1 MLVQKKY
8 DYLEKLVLIGDTK
21 IGKSDIPNRLM
32 KNSFNNEN
40 RTTIGVEFFEF
51 TKVLSN
57 TIFKCQLWDTA
68 GQIRFRSIINAYLRS
83 FSVII
88 LCFDITQKSTFI
100 SLEEHMKTIKELDK
114 TNHFIILL
122 GTKGDLNNER
132 QVSLEEINEY
142 AKKNQLSYFECSSK
156 TGKNVHEAFLFI
168 LRNILNT
175 NALTTE
181 KTEKV
186 QFVKQ
191 IN

>member
-1 MLVQKKY
+1 
-8 DYLEKLVLIGDTK
+8 
-21 IGKSDIPNRLM
+21 M

-40 RTTIGVEFFEF
+40 YTTIAVEFCVF

-57 TIFKCQLWDTA
+57 TILKCRLWDTA
-68 GQIRFRSIINAYLRS
+68 GHIKFRSIINAYLKS
-83 FSVII
+83 SSVII
-88 LCFDITQKSTFI
+88 LCFDITQKSTFL
-100 SLEEHMKTIKELDK
+100 SLEEHMKTIKELVK

>member
-1 MLVQKKY
+1 MLIQEKF
-8 DYLEKLVLIGDTK
+8 DYFEKLVLIGDTK

-68 GQIRFRSIINAYLRS
+68 GLIRFRSITNAFLRIS
-83 FSVII
+83 SVII

>member
-8 DYLEKLVLIGDTK
+8 DYLEQLVLIGDTK

-40 RTTIGVEFFEF
+40 RTTIGAEFFEF

-57 TIFKCQLWDTA
+57 TIFKCQLLDI
-68 GQIRFRSIINAYLRS
+68 GGHIRLRSIINAFLRS
-83 FSVII
+83 SSVII

>member
-1 MLVQKKY
+1 MLIQKKY

-40 RTTIGVEFFEF
+40 CTTIAVEFCVF

>member
-1 MLVQKKY
+1 MLIQEKF
-8 DYLEKLVLIGDTK
+8 DYLEELVLIGDTR

-32 KNSFNNEN
+32 KNSFNNQSFI
-40 RTTIGVEFFEF
+40 TIGVEFFVF

-57 TIFKCQLWDTA
+57 TIFKCRLWDTA
-68 GQIRFRSIINAYLRS
+68 GHIKFRSIKNAYLRCS
-83 FSVII
+83 SVII
-88 LCFDITQKSTFI
+88 LCFDITQKSTFL
-100 SLEEHMKTIKELDK
+100 SLEEHMKTIKELNK

>member
-1 MLVQKKY
+1 
-8 DYLEKLVLIGDTK
+8 
-21 IGKSDIPNRLM
+21 M

-40 RTTIGVEFFEF
+40 FTTIGVEFCVF
-51 TKVLSN
+51 TKVLLN

-100 SLEEHMKTIKELDK
+100 SLEEHMKTIKELVK
-114 TNHFIILL
+114 TNYFIILL

-132 QVSLEEINEY
+132 QVSLDEINEY

>member
-1 MLVQKKY
+1 MLIQKKY

-40 RTTIGVEFFEF
+40 RTTIGVEFFGF

-83 FSVII
+83 SSVII

>member
-8 DYLEKLVLIGDTK
+8 DYLEKLVLIGNTK

-40 RTTIGVEFFEF
+40 YTTFVVEFFVF

-57 TIFKCQLWDTA
+57 TIFKCKLWDTP
-68 GQIRFRSIINAYLRS
+68 GQIMFRSIINFYLRS
-83 FSVII
+83 SSVII

>member
-1 MLVQKKY
+1 MLIQKKF

-21 IGKSDIPNRLM
+21 IGKSDIPNRFM

-40 RTTIGVEFFEF
+40 CTTIGVELSAF

-57 TIFKCQLWDTA
+57 TIFKCQFWDT
-68 GQIRFRSIINAYLRS
+68 GGEIWFRSFINAYLRCS
-83 FSVII
+83 SVII

>member
-1 MLVQKKY
+1 MLIQKKF

-40 RTTIGVEFFEF
+40 CTTIGLELSAF

-57 TIFKCQLWDTA
+57 TIFKCQLLDTA
-68 GQIRFRSIINAYLRS
+68 GQIRFRSIINAFLRS
-83 FSVII
+83 SSVII

-156 TGKNVHEAFLFI
+156 TGKNVHEAFFFI

>member
-1 MLVQKKY
+1 
-8 DYLEKLVLIGDTK
+8 
-21 IGKSDIPNRLM
+21 M

-40 RTTIGVEFFEF
+40 FTTIGVEFCVF
-51 TKVLSN
+51 TKVLLN

-100 SLEEHMKTIKELDK
+100 SLEEHMKTIKELVK
-114 TNHFIILL
+114 TNYFIILL

-132 QVSLEEINEY
+132 QVSLDEINEY

-168 LRNILNT
+168 LRNSLNT

>member
-1 MLVQKKY
+1 MLIQEKF
-8 DYLEKLVLIGDTK
+8 DYFEKLVLIGDTK
-21 IGKSDIPNRLM
+21 IGKTDIPKRLM

-40 RTTIGVEFFEF
+40 YTTFVVEFFVF

-57 TIFKCQLWDTA
+57 TIFKCKLWDTP
-68 GQIRFRSIINAYLRS
+68 GQIMFRSIINPYLRS
-83 FSVII
+83 SSVII

-100 SLEEHMKTIKELDK
+100 SLEEHMKTIKELVK

>member
-1 MLVQKKY
+1 
-8 DYLEKLVLIGDTK
+8 
-21 IGKSDIPNRLM
+21 M

-40 RTTIGVEFFEF
+40 FTTIGVEFFVF

-57 TIFKCQLWDTA
+57 TIFKCRLWDTA
-68 GQIRFRSIINAYLRS
+68 GHIKFRSIKNAYLRS

-114 TNHFIILL
+114 T
-122 GTKGDLNNER
+122 TKGDLNNER

>member
-1 MLVQKKY
+1 MLIQKKF

-40 RTTIGVEFFEF
+40 YTTIGVEFFGF

-57 TIFKCQLWDTA
+57 TIFKCQLLDTG
-68 GQIRFRSIINAYLRS
+68 GQIRLRSIINAYLRS
-83 FSVII
+83 SSVII

>member
-1 MLVQKKY
+1 MLIQKKF

-40 RTTIGVEFFEF
+40 FTTIGVEFFGF

-57 TIFKCQLWDTA
+57 TIFKCLLLDTG
-68 GQIRFRSIINAYLRS
+68 GQIRLRSIINAYLRS
-83 FSVII
+83 SSVII

>member
-1 MLVQKKY
+1 MLIQEKF
-8 DYLEKLVLIGDTK
+8 DYFEKLVLIGDTK
-21 IGKSDIPNRLM
+21 IGKSDIPKRLM

-40 RTTIGVEFFEF
+40 YTTFVVEFFVF

-57 TIFKCQLWDTA
+57 TIFKCKLWDTP
-68 GQIRFRSIINAYLRS
+68 GQIMFRSIINFYLRS
-83 FSVII
+83 SSVII

-142 AKKNQLSYFECSSK
+142 AKKNQL
-156 TGKNVHEAFLFI
+156 
-168 LRNILNT
+168 
-175 NALTTE
+175 
-181 KTEKV
+181 
-186 QFVKQ
+186 
-191 IN
+191 

>member
-1 MLVQKKY
+1 
-8 DYLEKLVLIGDTK
+8 
-21 IGKSDIPNRLM
+21 M

-40 RTTIGVEFFEF
+40 FTTIGVEFFVF

-83 FSVII
+83 SSVII

-100 SLEEHMKTIKELDK
+100 SLEEHMKTIKELVK
-114 TNHFIILL
+114 TNYFIILL

>member
-1 MLVQKKY
+1 MLIQKKY

-40 RTTIGVEFFEF
+40 YTTFAVGFCVF

-57 TIFKCQLWDTA
+57 TIFKCQLWDNP
-68 GQIRFRSIINAYLRS
+68 GQIRFRSLINVYLRI

-100 SLEEHMKTIKELDK
+100 SLEEQLKTIKELVK

-156 TGKNVHEAFLFI
+156 TGKNVHEAFLLI

-175 NALTTE
+175 KALTTE

>member
-40 RTTIGVEFFEF
+40 YTTFVVEFFVF

-57 TIFKCQLWDTA
+57 TIFKCQLWDTP
-68 GQIRFRSIINAYLRS
+68 GQIRLRSIAFLRRS
-83 FSVII
+83 SVII

>member
-1 MLVQKKY
+1 MLIQKKY

-21 IGKSDIPNRLM
+21 IGKTDIPNRLM
-32 KNSFNNEN
+32 KHSFNNEN
-40 RTTIGVEFFEF
+40 YTTIAAEFCVF

-57 TIFKCQLWDTA
+57 TIFKCQLWDTP
-68 GQIRFRSIINAYLRS
+68 GQIRLRSIINAFLRS
-83 FSVII
+83 SSVII

-100 SLEEHMKTIKELDK
+100 SLEEHMKTIKELVK
-114 TNHFIILL
+114 TNYFIILL

>member
-1 MLVQKKY
+1 MLIQKKY
-8 DYLEKLVLIGDTK
+8 DYLEELVLIGDTK

-40 RTTIGVEFFEF
+40 YTTIGVDFCVF
-51 TKVLSN
+51 TKILSN

-68 GQIRFRSIINAYLRS
+68 GQIRFRSKINAYLRS
-83 FSVII
+83 SSVII

-156 TGKNVHEAFLFI
+156 TGKNVHEAFFFI

>member
-40 RTTIGVEFFEF
+40 CTTFGVELSGF

-57 TIFKCQLWDTA
+57 TIFKCQFWDTG
-68 GQIRFRSIINAYLRS
+68 GQIWFRSFINVYLRS
-83 FSVII
+83 SSVII

-142 AKKNQLSYFECSSK
+142 AKKNQLSYFECS
-156 TGKNVHEAFLFI
+156 
-168 LRNILNT
+168 
-175 NALTTE
+175 
-181 KTEKV
+181 
-186 QFVKQ
+186 
-191 IN
+191 

>member
-1 MLVQKKY
+1 MLIQEKF
-8 DYLEKLVLIGDTK
+8 DYFEKLVLIGDTK
-21 IGKSDIPNRLM
+21 IGKTDIPKRLM

-40 RTTIGVEFFEF
+40 YTTFVVEFFVF

-57 TIFKCQLWDTA
+57 TIFKCKLWDTP
-68 GQIRFRSIINAYLRS
+68 GQIMFRSIINPYLRS
-83 FSVII
+83 SSVII

-100 SLEEHMKTIKELDK
+100 SLEEHMKTIKKLVK

>member
-21 IGKSDIPNRLM
+21 IGKSDIPKRLM

-40 RTTIGVEFFEF
+40 YTTFVVEFFVF

-57 TIFKCQLWDTA
+57 TIFKCQLWDNP
-68 GQIRFRSIINAYLRS
+68 GQIRFRSLINVYLRI

-100 SLEEHMKTIKELDK
+100 SLEEHMKTIKELNK

-175 NALTTE
+175 KALTTE

>member
-1 MLVQKKY
+1 MLIQKKY
-8 DYLEKLVLIGDTK
+8 DYLEELVLIGDTK

-40 RTTIGVEFFEF
+40 RTTIAVEFFVF

-57 TIFKCQLWDTA
+57 TIFKCQLWDTP
-68 GQIRFRSIINAYLRS
+68 GQIRFRSIINFYLRS
-83 FSVII
+83 SSVII

>member
-1 MLVQKKY
+1 MLIQEKF
-8 DYLEKLVLIGDTK
+8 DYFEKLVLIGDTK
-21 IGKSDIPNRLM
+21 IGKSDIPKRLM
-32 KNSFNNEN
+32 KNSFNNQSFI
-40 RTTIGVEFFEF
+40 TIGVEFFVF

-57 TIFKCQLWDTA
+57 TIFKCRLWDTA

-83 FSVII
+83 SSVII

>member
-1 MLVQKKY
+1 MLIQEKY
-8 DYLEKLVLIGDTK
+8 DYLEKLLLIGDTK
-21 IGKSDIPNRLM
+21 IGKRDIPNRLM

-40 RTTIGVEFFEF
+40 YTTIAVEFCVF

-57 TIFKCQLWDTA
+57 TILKCRLWDTA
-68 GQIRFRSIINAYLRS
+68 GHIKFRSIINAYLKS
-83 FSVII
+83 SSVII

-100 SLEEHMKTIKELDK
+100 SLEEHMKTIKKLVK

-142 AKKNQLSYFECSSK
+142 AKKNNLSYFECSSK
-156 TGKNVHEAFLFI
+156 TGNNIHEAFLFI